1 MPVKSQQD
9 VKNATREKSERVP
22 KSMERKVI
30 AQSNKETS
38 QPEKTENE
46 RINDIE
52 QYCLNVDK
60 AFAKIADEVNILKA
74 EIVTIKSIIPIVQ
87 SMDAEISKLTGDSIR
102 MTKLEEDRYIELANA
117 INRSLEKIDLLD
129 KSIPSFVDDKI
140 NAYFEELASSE
151 IEQPPEEQPETQ

>member
-9 VKNATREKSERVP
+9 VKNATKEKSEKVP
-22 KSMERKVI
+22 KSMERKVVVQPN
-30 AQSNKETS
+30 AETK
-38 QPEKTENE
+38 QPEKTEIE
-46 RINDIE
+46 RITDIE
-52 QYCLNVDK
+52 KYCLNVDK

-74 EIVTIKSIIPIVQ
+74 EIVTLKSIILIVQ
-87 SMDAEISKLTGDSIR
+87 GMDAEISKLTGDSIR

-140 NAYFEELASSE
+140 NDYFEELASSE
-151 IEQPPEEQPETQ
+151 IEQSPDNSEPQ